1 MICSEIKEVRK
12 RKDRAKEL
20 EGIDM
25 SNIVSSTRRRS
36 TTSFVPPPKPKVTVK
51 SDSEK
56 AEDIDSSNDEDGT
69 DDDSDDEDGDDSQ
82 SEELNEG
89 KSFSFRFPL
98 SWLKSFY
105 ILTPI
110 RVLRPL

>member
-1 MICSEIKEVRK
+1 MIYLEIKEVKK

-36 TTSFVPPPKPKVTVK
+36 TTSFSTSFVPPPRPEVTVK
-51 SDSEK
+51 IDSEN
-56 AEDIDSSNDEDGT
+56 AEDTESSNDEGGT
-69 DDDSDDEDGDDSQ
+69 DDDGDDEDGDDSQ

-89 KSFSFRFPL
+89 KSSGFL
-98 SWLKSFY
+98 C
-105 ILTPI
+105 
-110 RVLRPL
+110 